1 MAAIEKYHGKIKFGK
16 VDTERNKNLFNRFN
30 IESFPT
36 IKVFDYGKSK
46 KDNDTWVYKEQN
58 NIEEMTKLCNQ
69 LIDDMPKDLIQI
81 TNQTSF
87 DSKCKGSLICIISF
101 LPNIYDTNA
110 KERNSLLTIAK
121 LATTKFAK
129 KPFVHFWIQAG
140 DQLDLERDL
149 NLGFGFPA
157 VIAIA
162 PKKKLIGV
170 L

>member
-1 MAAIEKYHGKIKFGK
+1 
-16 VDTERNKNLFNRFN
+16 
-30 IESFPT
+30 
-36 IKVFDYGKSK
+36 
-46 KDNDTWVYKEQN
+46 
-58 NIEEMTKLCNQ
+58 
-69 LIDDMPKDLIQI
+69 
-81 TNQTSF
+81 
-87 DSKCKGSLICIISF
+87 

-170 L
+170 LQSTYSVNSISNFLTDLKAGKASMSKLRTKMVFKEAELWDGKDAPTMPDEEGYDDDEEAPPQNSD